1 MQSEQ
6 IIHANHATQCLVIYL
21 RHCNVVP
28 QLKWLG
34 YCSAKWFIIFELIFV
49 RESTVFMLS
58 FGNYN
63 LHLHHTQN
71 ELKTSYQ
78 GVNRFK
84 WKRIQKFTLW
94 TANHYKLISYNYM
107 FLCSVSLTYSY
118 YTPASILPHLL
129 PLWTFLPHLES
140 LSVMSTV
147 TRWVFSPWFKPVV
160 AITSLCPHDSSIS
173 LLLIGCCYRWWR
185 LMQMDSS
192 DSHEYF
198 MCICWF
204 TASSAFL

>member
-1 MQSEQ
+1 MQ
-6 IIHANHATQCLVIYL
+6 
-21 RHCNVVP
+21 
-28 QLKWLG
+28 
-34 YCSAKWFIIFELIFV
+34 KWFIISELSFV
-49 RESTVFMLS
+49 RASTVFMLS
-58 FGNYN
+58 FGHYN
-63 LHLHHTQN
+63 LHLHHTHN
-71 ELKTSYQ
+71 ELKTSYW

-94 TANHYKLISYNYM
+94 TANHYKLISCNYV
-107 FLCSVSLTYSY
+107 FLCSIALMYSY
-118 YTPASILPHLL
+118 CSPASILPHQRPRGLL
-129 PLWTFLPHLES
+129 PHQES
-140 LSVMSTV
+140 LSVLSTV
-147 TRWVFSPWFKPVV
+147 TRCVLSPWFKPVT